1 MTCSGLRWFP
11 DAFMEMV
18 LVNVLVLQRGGIIIQ
33 VMIFID
39 SSSYISITIRATT
52 TDNII
57 LSLFAEL
64 MMSPKF
70 QNFSP
75 QIRSADFARKFETS
89 SPKSARG

>member
-1 MTCSGLRWFP
+1 MGNLRNLTLGRVGDGKSEERDDVQRF
-11 DAFMEMV
+11 EVV

-57 LSLFAEL
+57 YL
-64 MMSPKF
+64 
-70 QNFSP
+70 
-75 QIRSADFARKFETS
+75 
-89 SPKSARG
+89 